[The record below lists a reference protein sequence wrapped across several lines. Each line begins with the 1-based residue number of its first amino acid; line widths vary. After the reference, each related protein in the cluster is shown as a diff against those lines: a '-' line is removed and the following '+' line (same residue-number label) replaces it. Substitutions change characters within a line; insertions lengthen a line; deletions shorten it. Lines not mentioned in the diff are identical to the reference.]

1 MVKTQQFIKNNMVD
15 VSCIILS
22 NLNDLFVKER
32 TIPSIIKNSKPY
44 SIEIIVVDN
53 SPTQDFK
60 YNNIKVIHTEPYH
73 IPKAYNKGV
82 LEAKG
87 KYVALFHDDCELL
100 DDKWID
106 KLSNELNNDVY
117 LVSPEIERG
126 HSSTNKKDYFLKEVP
141 SMIERKKFIEIGGYD
156 ETSYFGYEY
165 LLLAKSIYKLNKKIK
180 QVPIK
185 YTHYRGMSSLLIG
198 LPYHIMN
205 KWKDNFLK
213 LNLKDYF
220 KMKDKIWKEKFK
232 LMYDILLEYNK
243 AEHNTDIIEIM
254 PKTKE
259 DLNFYLNKIQETY
272 EKREQIL

>member
-1 MVKTQQFIKNNMVD
+1 MVN

-22 NLNDLFVKER
+22 NLNDSFVKER
-32 TIPSIIKNSKPY
+32 TIPSIIKNSKSH

-60 YNNIKVIHTEPYH
+60 YDNIKVIYTEPYH

-100 DDKWID
+100 DDKWIN
-106 KLSNELNNDVY
+106 KLSSELNDNVY
-117 LVSPEIERG
+117 LVSPEMERG
-126 HSSTNKKDYFLKEVP
+126 HSSTSKKEYFLKEVP
-141 SMIERKKFIEIGGYD
+141 SMMEKKKFIEIGGYD
-156 ETSYFGYEY
+156 ETSYFGYED
-165 LLLAKSIYKLNKKIK
+165 LLLAKNIYKKNKKIK

-185 YTHYRGMSSLLIG
+185 YAHYRGMSSLLIG
-198 LPYHIMN
+198 LPPYIMN
-205 KWKDNFLK
+205 ELKDNFLK

-220 KMKDKIWKEKFK
+220 KIKDKIWKEKFK
-232 LMYDILLEYNK
+232 LTYNILLEYNK

-272 EKREQIL
+272 GKREQIF